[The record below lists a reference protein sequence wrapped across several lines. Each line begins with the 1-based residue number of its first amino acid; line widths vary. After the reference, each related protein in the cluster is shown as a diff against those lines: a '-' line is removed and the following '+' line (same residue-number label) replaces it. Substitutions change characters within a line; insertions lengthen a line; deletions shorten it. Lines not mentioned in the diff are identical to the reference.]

1 MTWIFP
7 PPTTRMMMWPPVSF
21 KTRPQWGRGC
31 FADTLLPT
39 LLENAARDRHQ
50 LAGLHIDQ

>member
-7 PPTTRMMMWPPVSF
+7 PPTTRMMAWPPVSV
-21 KTRPQWGRGC
+21 KTRPQWGRRC

-50 LAGLHIDQ
+50 LVGLHIDQ